1 MKFIYFNSRDELIR
15 LPINSIVYFESD
27 GNYTNVVT
35 INKLRSTIGM
45 TLGDMEKALA
55 SQLGPVSTIFIRIG
69 KRYIVNRNFIY
80 KFNIQK
86 QMLVL
91 SDLMH
96 FAFQLSISKEAL
108 KNMKQLLM
116 ESKNNKGTNKIIN

>member
-1 MKFIYFNSRDELIR
+1 MKYIYFNSRDELVR
-15 LPINSIVYFESD
+15 LSINSIVYFESD
-27 GNYTNVVT
+27 GNYTNVIT

-45 TLGDMEKALA
+45 NLGEMEKALA
-55 SQLGPVSTIFIRIG
+55 SQLGPVSTIFIRID

-80 KFNIQK
+80 KLNIQK

-108 KNMKQLLM
+108 KNMKQLLV
-116 ESKNNKGTNKIIN
+116 ESKDNNK

>member
-45 TLGDMEKALA
+45 NLGDMEKALA
-55 SQLGPVSTIFIRIG
+55 SQLGPVSTIFIRNG

-116 ESKNNKGTNKIIN
+116 ESKNNNK

>member
-1 MKFIYFNSRDELIR
+1 MKYIYFNSRDELVR
-15 LPINSIVYFESD
+15 LSINSIVYFESD
-27 GNYTNVVT
+27 GNYTNVIT
-35 INKLRSTIGM
+35 INKLRSTVGM
-45 TLGDMEKALA
+45 NLGEMEKALA
-55 SQLGPVSTIFIRIG
+55 SQLGTVSTIFIRIG
-69 KRYIVNRNFIY
+69 KRYIVNRTFIY
-80 KFNIQK
+80 KLNIQK

-116 ESKNNKGTNKIIN
+116 ESKNNNK

>member
-1 MKFIYFNSRDELIR
+1 MKYIYFNSRDELIR
-15 LPINSIVYFESD
+15 LSINSIVYFESD

-35 INKLRSTIGM
+35 INKLRSSIGM
-45 TLGDMEKALA
+45 NLGEMEKALA
-55 SQLGPVSTIFIRIG
+55 SQLGAASVIFIRIG

-80 KFNIQK
+80 RLNIQK

-96 FAFQLSISKEAL
+96 FAFLISISKEAL
-108 KNMKQLLM
+108 KNMKQLLV
-116 ESKNNKGTNKIIN
+116 ENKKQ

>member
-27 GNYTNVVT
+27 GNYTNVIT
-35 INKLRSTIGM
+35 INKLRSTVGM
-45 TLGDMEKALA
+45 NLGEMEKALA
-55 SQLGPVSTIFIRIG
+55 SQLGTVSTIFIRIG

-80 KFNIQK
+80 KLNIQI

-116 ESKNNKGTNKIIN
+116 ESKNNNK

>member
-45 TLGDMEKALA
+45 NLGDMEKALA
-55 SQLGPVSTIFIRIG
+55 SQLGPVSTSFIRIG

-86 QMLVL
+86 QILVL

-116 ESKNNKGTNKIIN
+116 ESKNNNK

>member
-1 MKFIYFNSRDELIR
+1 MKYIYFNSRDELIR
-15 LPINSIVYFESD
+15 LSINSIVYFESD
-27 GNYTNVVT
+27 GNYTNVIT
-35 INKLRSTIGM
+35 INKLRSTVGM
-45 TLGDMEKALA
+45 NLGEMEKALA

-80 KFNIQK
+80 KLNIQK
-86 QMLVL
+86 QMFVL

-116 ESKNNKGTNKIIN
+116 ENKNNSK

>member
-1 MKFIYFNSRDELIR
+1 MKYIYFNSRDELVR
-15 LPINSIVYFESD
+15 LSINSIVYFESD
-27 GNYTNVVT
+27 GNYTNVIT
-35 INKLRSTIGM
+35 INKLRSTVGM
-45 TLGDMEKALA
+45 NLGEMEKALA
-55 SQLGPVSTIFIRIG
+55 SQFGPVSTIFIRIG

-116 ESKNNKGTNKIIN
+116 ESKNNNK

>member
-1 MKFIYFNSRDELIR
+1 MKYIYFNSRDELIR
-15 LPINSIVYFESD
+15 LSINSIVYFESD
-27 GNYTNVVT
+27 GNYTNVIT
-35 INKLRSTIGM
+35 INKLRSTVGM
-45 TLGDMEKALA
+45 NLGEMEKALA
-55 SQLGPVSTIFIRIG
+55 SQLGTVSTIFIRIG

-80 KFNIQK
+80 KLNIQK

-116 ESKNNKGTNKIIN
+116 ENKNNNK

>member
-35 INKLRSTIGM
+35 INKLRSTVGM
-45 TLGDMEKALA
+45 NLGEMEKALA
-55 SQLGPVSTIFIRIG
+55 SQLGTVSTIFIRIG

-80 KFNIQK
+80 KLNIQK

-116 ESKNNKGTNKIIN
+116 ESKNNNK

>member
-45 TLGDMEKALA
+45 NLGEMEKALA
-55 SQLGPVSTIFIRIG
+55 SQLGTVSTTFIRIG

-80 KFNIQK
+80 KLNIQK

-116 ESKNNKGTNKIIN
+116 ESKNNNK

>member
-1 MKFIYFNSRDELIR
+1 MKYIYFNSRDELIR
-15 LPINSIVYFESD
+15 LSINSIVYFESD
-27 GNYTNVVT
+27 GNYTNVIT
-35 INKLRSTIGM
+35 INKLRSTVGM
-45 TLGDMEKALA
+45 NLGEMEKALA
-55 SQLGPVSTIFIRIG
+55 SQLGLVSTIFIRIG

-80 KFNIQK
+80 KLNIQK

-116 ESKNNKGTNKIIN
+116 ENKNNNK

>member
-15 LPINSIVYFESD
+15 LSINSIVYFESD
-27 GNYTNVVT
+27 GNYTNVIT
-35 INKLRSTIGM
+35 INKLRSTVGM
-45 TLGDMEKALA
+45 NLGEMEKALA
-55 SQLGPVSTIFIRIG
+55 SQLGTVSTIFIRIG

-80 KFNIQK
+80 KLNIQK

-116 ESKNNKGTNKIIN
+116 ENKNNNK

>member
-1 MKFIYFNSRDELIR
+1 MKYIYFNSRDELIR
-15 LPINSIVYFESD
+15 LSINSIVYFESD
-27 GNYTNVVT
+27 GNYTNVIT
-35 INKLRSTIGM
+35 INKLRSTVGM
-45 TLGDMEKALA
+45 NLGEMEKALA
-55 SQLGPVSTIFIRIG
+55 SQLGSVSTIFIRIG

-80 KFNIQK
+80 KLNIQK

-108 KNMKQLLM
+108 KSMKQLLM
-116 ESKNNKGTNKIIN
+116 ESKNNNK

>member
-45 TLGDMEKALA
+45 NLGDMEKALA
-55 SQLGPVSTIFIRIG
+55 SQLGPGSTIFIRIG
-69 KRYIVNRNFIY
+69 KRDLVDRNFIY

-116 ESKNNKGTNKIIN
+116 ESKNNNK

>member
-1 MKFIYFNSRDELIR
+1 MN
-15 LPINSIVYFESD
+15 
-27 GNYTNVVT
+27 
-35 INKLRSTIGM
+35 
-45 TLGDMEKALA
+45 LGEMEKALA

-80 KFNIQK
+80 KLNIQK

-116 ESKNNKGTNKIIN
+116 ESKNNNK

>member
-1 MKFIYFNSRDELIR
+1 MKYIYFNSLDELVR
-15 LPINSIVYFESD
+15 LSINSIVYFESD
-27 GNYTNVVT
+27 GNYTNVIT
-35 INKLRSTIGM
+35 INKLRSTVGM
-45 TLGDMEKALA
+45 NLGEMEKALA
-55 SQLGPVSTIFIRIG
+55 SQLGTVSTIFIRIG

-80 KFNIQK
+80 KLNIQK

-116 ESKNNKGTNKIIN
+116 ESKNNNK

>member
-45 TLGDMEKALA
+45 NLGDMEKALA
-55 SQLGPVSTIFIRIG
+55 SQLGMFSTIFIRIG

-80 KFNIQK
+80 KLNIQK

-91 SDLMH
+91 SDWMH

-116 ESKNNKGTNKIIN
+116 ESKNNNK

>member
-1 MKFIYFNSRDELIR
+1 MKYIYFNSRDELVR

-45 TLGDMEKALA
+45 NLGDMEKALA

-80 KFNIQK
+80 NFNIQK

-116 ESKNNKGTNKIIN
+116 ESKNNNK

>member
-1 MKFIYFNSRDELIR
+1 MKYIYFNSRDELIR
-15 LPINSIVYFESD
+15 LSINSIVYFESD
-27 GNYTNVVT
+27 GNYTNVIT
-35 INKLRSTIGM
+35 INKLRSTVGM
-45 TLGDMEKALA
+45 NLGEMEKALA
-55 SQLGPVSTIFIRIG
+55 SQLGPVSTIFIRTG

-80 KFNIQK
+80 KLNIQK

-116 ESKNNKGTNKIIN
+116 ESKNNNK

>member
-45 TLGDMEKALA
+45 NLGDMEKALA
-55 SQLGPVSTIFIRIG
+55 SQLGMVSTIFIRIG

-80 KFNIQK
+80 RLNIQK
-86 QMLVL
+86 QVLVL
-91 SDLMH
+91 SDLIH

-108 KNMKQLLM
+108 KNMKQLLV
-116 ESKNNKGTNKIIN
+116 ENIKQ

>member
-45 TLGDMEKALA
+45 NLGDMEKAWA

-116 ESKNNKGTNKIIN
+116 ESKNNNK

>member
-1 MKFIYFNSRDELIR
+1 MKYIYFNSRDELIR

-45 TLGDMEKALA
+45 NLGDMEKALA
-55 SQLGPVSTIFIRIG
+55 SQLGLVSTIFIRIG

-80 KFNIQK
+80 RLNIQK
-86 QMLVL
+86 QVLVL
-91 SDLMH
+91 SDLIH

-116 ESKNNKGTNKIIN
+116 ESKNNNK

>member
-45 TLGDMEKALA
+45 NLGEMEKALA
-55 SQLGPVSTIFIRIG
+55 SQLGTVSTIFIRIG

-80 KFNIQK
+80 KLNIQK

-116 ESKNNKGTNKIIN
+116 ESKNNNK

>member
-1 MKFIYFNSRDELIR
+1 MKYIYFNSRDELVR
-15 LPINSIVYFESD
+15 LSINSIVYFESD
-27 GNYTNVVT
+27 GNYTNVIT
-35 INKLRSTIGM
+35 INKLRSTVGM
-45 TLGDMEKALA
+45 NLGEMEKALA
-55 SQLGPVSTIFIRIG
+55 SQLGTVSTIFIRIG

-80 KFNIQK
+80 KLNIQK

-116 ESKNNKGTNKIIN
+116 ENKNNNK

>member
-45 TLGDMEKALA
+45 NLGDMEKAWA

-80 KFNIQK
+80 KLNIQK

-116 ESKNNKGTNKIIN
+116 ESKNNNK